1 MTMLSSTATKH
12 PQEYSSRGH
21 RSDLITLW
29 LLLTVIGTS
38 LVWGTLLLLP
48 ATAVLLILMLIFM
61 AGATLVN
68 LGNSSHLLH
77 EHEADVNAEVFHSM
91 QPGVLGQIDMR
102 LTLDAGP
109 FAAALGDVT
118 AATAAVV
125 MVGPP
130 GKAWRDGYRDG
141 IVGDPNASPADVD
154 YADAYAAGE
163 ADRLRFVPVVSS

>member
-38 LVWGTLLLLP
+38 LVWGALLLLP

-91 QPGVLGQIDMR
+91 QPGVLGEVGVHHSR
-102 LTLDAGP
+102 RRP
-109 FAAALGDVT
+109 FLGALSDVT
-118 AATAAVV
+118 AATAALV